1 MSTPGAGSFGY
12 SMADLH
18 VLERQRQRSQ
28 ASGITLS
35 EADLNEYRQL
45 CVCLCDLF
53 SDSGLLSVQTRIR

>member
-1 MSTPGAGSFGY
+1 MSIPGAESFAY
-12 SMADLH
+12 PMADRH

-45 CVCLCDLF
+45 CVCLCDSF
-53 SDSGLLSVQTRIR
+53 IDSG

>member
-1 MSTPGAGSFGY
+1 MSIPGAESFGY
-12 SMADLH
+12 PMADRH

-45 CVCLCDLF
+45 CVCLCDSF
-53 SDSGLLSVQTRIR
+53 IDSG

>member
-1 MSTPGAGSFGY
+1 MSTPGARSFGY
-12 SMADLH
+12 SMADRH

-45 CVCLCDLF
+45 CVCLCDSF
-53 SDSGLLSVQTRIR
+53 IDRRSQSVQTRIR